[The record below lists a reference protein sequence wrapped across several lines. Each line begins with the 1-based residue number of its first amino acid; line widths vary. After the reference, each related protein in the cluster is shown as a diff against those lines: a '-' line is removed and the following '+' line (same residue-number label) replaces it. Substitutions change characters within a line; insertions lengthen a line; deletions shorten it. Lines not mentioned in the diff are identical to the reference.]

1 MWFAVGA
8 SEDNLFSLPTPTK
21 RESCTIFWAY
31 APGNDGF
38 YWKSSVK
45 SGNTSFRAFLHQLR
59 AHAAGKTLA
68 LILDNASIH
77 HAKAIKKFTEVHSEV
92 KILHLAP
99 YSPEY
104 NPIEQVWRW
113 LKPLVHAAKTING
126 GISELL
132 SRVRKVMSA
141 KINGR
146 LATPLNVGLGI
157 WKLLI

>member
-1 MWFAVGA
+1 
-8 SEDNLFSLPTPTK
+8 
-21 RESCTIFWAY
+21 
-31 APGNDGF
+31 
-38 YWKSSVK
+38 
-45 SGNTSFRAFLHQLR
+45 
-59 AHAAGKTLA
+59 

-77 HAKAIKKFTEVHSEV
+77 HAKTIRKFTEHYTEV
-92 KILHLAP
+92 KFYHLAP

-132 SRVRKVMSA
+132 SRLRKVMSA

-146 LATPLNVGLGI
+146 LATPLRVGLGI
-157 WKLLI
+157 WGRLL